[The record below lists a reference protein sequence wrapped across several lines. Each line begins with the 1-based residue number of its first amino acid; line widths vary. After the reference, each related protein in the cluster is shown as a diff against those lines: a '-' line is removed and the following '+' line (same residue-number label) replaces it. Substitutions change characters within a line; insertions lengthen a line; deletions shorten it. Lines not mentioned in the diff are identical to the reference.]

1 MRYPLSLKSLCAVTL
16 ILVAPSMSAA
26 QSMSSMTA
34 AVNLGSVLAAESF
47 CGLTYD
53 QDAISAWIDTNTD
66 PGDMGF
72 ASSLSMMTDGASYE
86 LQGMSDS
93 SRTAHCRSIER
104 TARHYGFID

>member
-1 MRYPLSLKSLCAVTL
+1 MSLKSLGAVAL
-16 ILVAPSMSAA
+16 LSIAPSLAMT
-26 QSMSSMTA
+26 QSMASMTA
-34 AVNLGSVLAAESF
+34 AMNLGSVLAAESF

-53 QDAISAWIDTNTD
+53 QDAISDWIDANTD

-72 ASSLSMMTDGASYE
+72 ASSLSLMTDGAGYE
-86 LQGMSDS
+86 LQGMTDS